1 VGRDFAQLATTR
13 SLNRHLRKSSRVWEL
28 VLVSSTDAQLPGKQ
42 RALTTTKQLIQPVE
56 HRVTEE
62 EAGHFGMT
70 DLAGLTKLLLP
81 SDLDINLNSS
91 LLCDGQKVNVV
102 KMPGMHYAGAE
113 EYHILYVRIHSE
125 LPE

>member
-1 VGRDFAQLATTR
+1 MAKAFAQLATTR

-28 VLVSSTDAQLPGKQ
+28 VLVSSVDPQSPGKQ
-42 RALTTTKQLIQPVE
+42 RTLTTTTQTIQPVE

-81 SDLDINLNSS
+81 ADLDITTNST
-91 LLCDGQKVNVV
+91 LLCDGQKVNIV
-102 KMPGMHYAGAE
+102 KMPGRHYEGIE
-113 EYHILYVRIHSE
+113 EYHILYVRVHSE
-125 LPE
+125 IPE